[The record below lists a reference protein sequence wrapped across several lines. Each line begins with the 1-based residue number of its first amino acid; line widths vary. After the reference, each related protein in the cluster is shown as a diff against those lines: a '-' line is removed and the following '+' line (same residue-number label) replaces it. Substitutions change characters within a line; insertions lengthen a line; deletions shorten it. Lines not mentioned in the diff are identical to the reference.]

1 MKVMIKMIKD
11 GLWVNIPKNYGY
23 NGFTSKIDKV
33 INLKLKT
40 LREKRIKNQLTT
52 VILKGV
58 ING

>member
-1 MKVMIKMIKD
+1 MIKD